1 MFMVFKNQ
9 PMDKFEQSESFRLLI
24 DSTEKLNTCF

>member
-1 MFMVFKNQ
+1 MFKGFKKQ